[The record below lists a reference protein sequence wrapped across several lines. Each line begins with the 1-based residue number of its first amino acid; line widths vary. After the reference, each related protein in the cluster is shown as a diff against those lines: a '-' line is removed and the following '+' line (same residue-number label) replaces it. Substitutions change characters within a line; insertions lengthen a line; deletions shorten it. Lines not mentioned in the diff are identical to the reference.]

1 MSALGL
7 LYALVITASAA
18 PVPSPPPADALATA
32 EEEEEA
38 AAELEAIR
46 SAEAA
51 LLHPGPP
58 GLPPG
63 LLDGLGPGSPL
74 RLELGARLT
83 FGVPPAE
90 LSAAAGALP
99 FPLDAVAG
107 QYDIPIAF
115 NERVAAYL
123 AFFQGPGRK
132 WFGKWLARAGRWTP
146 QFRPILKEHG
156 VPEDLVYLAMI
167 ESGFSATATSW
178 ASAVGPWQFIEETGR
193 RHGLRVDFW
202 IDERRDPW
210 KSTHAAALFLGK
222 LHREFGDWY
231 LAWAAYNA
239 GPGRVKKGIELEGT
253 RDFWAL
259 ADGRAFRAETQGY
272 VPKLIAAALIAK
284 HPAAF
289 GFPPIEVLEPVA
301 FDEVELAWATDLLVI
316 ARCAGVPID
325 AVKELNPELRRW
337 ATPPIDKGGKPYRLR
352 VPSGHRERFAEAYA
366 KVPASERFTFKA
378 HKVQR
383 GDTLGHIAIAYGT
396 SSEAIAR
403 VNGIKDVRR
412 LRLGQELMIP
422 LPPGALPGHTVRSGE
437 AKAKPK
443 AARAP
448 EAPTGKGW
456 HVLQK
461 NETPG
466 HVALRYGISVQQ
478 LLQWND
484 LTNPKRIRAGRR
496 LRVLPP

>member
-7 LYALVITASAA
+7 LGALLLSATAA
-18 PVPSPPPADALATA
+18 PAVVPEPA
-32 EEEEEA
+32 EA
-38 AAELEAIR
+38 AEPSEDEAAEELEALR
-46 SAEAA
+46 AAEAA
-51 LLHPGPP
+51 LLHPAPP

-63 LLDGLGPGSPL
+63 LLDGLGPGNPL
-74 RLELGARLT
+74 RLELGARLA

-90 LSAAAGALP
+90 LSAAAGTLP
-99 FPLDAVAG
+99 FPLEAVVHT
-107 QYDIPIAF
+107 YDIPVTF

-146 QFRPILKEHG
+146 QFRPILRQHE

-239 GPGRVKKGIELEGT
+239 GPGRVKKGIEKEGT

-259 ADGRAFRAETQGY
+259 ADGKAFRAETQGY

-289 GFPPIEVLEPVA
+289 GFPPIEQLEPLA
-301 FDEVELAWATDLLVI
+301 WEEVELPWATDLQVI
-316 ARCAGVPID
+316 ARCAGVPVE

-337 ATPPIDKGGKPYRLR
+337 ATPPVDKGGAPYRLR
-352 VPSGHRERFAEAYA
+352 VPSGSGTRFAEQYA
-366 KVPASERFTFKA
+366 KVPASERFTFQA

-383 GDTLGHIAIAYGT
+383 GDTLGHLAMAYGT

-403 VNGIKDVRR
+403 VNGIKDVRK
-412 LRLGQELMIP
+412 LRLGQELIIP
-422 LPPGALPGHTVRSGE
+422 MPPGAMPGKGGKVS
-437 AKAKPK
+437 AAPKPK
-443 AARAP
+443 AKKLREP
-448 EAPTGKGW
+448 EPPVGKGW

-466 HVALRYGISVQQ
+466 HVALKYGITVQQ
-478 LLQWND
+478 LLKWND
-484 LTNPKRIRAGRR
+484 LSNPKRIRAGKR
-496 LRVLPP
+496 LRVQPP